1 MEWGGE
7 GEGNLH
13 LFYVYLELQLFLDM
27 FLADQWVEQCTTKT
41 ASARNPSLGNLSVI
55 LYYIVLFQFLL
66 YFARKF
72 FIIFFFAGL
81 DDNKC
86 QIPLYGGSY
95 FFSKIKDCFCLVDG
109 MLSFHRELNIT
120 EGTA

>member
-1 MEWGGE
+1 
-7 GEGNLH
+7 
-13 LFYVYLELQLFLDM
+13 M

-41 ASARNPSLGNLSVI
+41 ASARNSSLGQLSVI

-66 YFARKF
+66 YFAWNF
-72 FIIFFFAGL
+72 LLFFFFAGL

-86 QIPLYGGSY
+86 QIPLFGGAY
-95 FFSKIKDCFCLVDG
+95 FFSKIKYCFFLVDG

-120 EGTA
+120 KGTA

>member
-1 MEWGGE
+1 M
-7 GEGNLH
+7 
-13 LFYVYLELQLFLDM
+13 DK
-27 FLADQWVEQCTTKT
+27 CTTKT
-41 ASARNPSLGNLSVI
+41 ASARNLSLGNLFVI
-55 LYYIVLFQFLL
+55 LYYIVLLQFLL

-86 QIPLYGGSY
+86 QIPLFGGSY
-95 FFSKIKDCFCLVDG
+95 FFSKIKYCFCLVDG